1 MLDEFS
7 IDHIYPEFEKIV
19 EKAIEFSGNIMLFLP
34 KNTSTD
40 EIIERLMPYY
50 KSFIF
55 NKQQHEVGKE
65 STDEDMD
72 RMIKKNEF
80 VIEIE

>member
-7 IDHIYPEFEKIV
+7 LDHIYPEFEKIV
-19 EKAIEFSGNIMLFLP
+19 EKAIKFSGNIMLFLP

>member
-7 IDHIYPEFEKIV
+7 LDHIYPEFEKIV

>member
-1 MLDEFS
+1 MLDEYS
-7 IDHIYPEFEKIV
+7 LDHIYPEFEKII
-19 EKAIEFSGNIMLFLP
+19 EKAIEFSGNLMIFLP

-40 EIIERLMPYY
+40 EIIERLLPYY

-55 NKQQHEVGKE
+55 NKRNEVGKE
-65 STDEDMD
+65 STDEDID

>member
-7 IDHIYPEFEKIV
+7 LDHIYPEFEKIV

-55 NKQQHEVGKE
+55 NK
-65 STDEDMD
+65 
-72 RMIKKNEF
+72 
-80 VIEIE
+80 